1 LDRGFLFSSSILPNW
16 QELKCQLS
24 KKYICFVLCGMAG
37 FGRLWGLDKNFR
49 DCGLPLFKPDTHL
62 PGKEGSFDRGR
73 IT

>member
-1 LDRGFLFSSSILPNW
+1 
-16 QELKCQLS
+16 
-24 KKYICFVLCGMAG
+24 MAG